1 METDTLSDFA
11 IIVDR
16 RLAAPPVR
24 RRRIRSAE
32 GRPAGETDPEA
43 VLLTHLLQSQAPQG
57 IDVAVR
63 RYGEGWLSVLFTGL
77 PPDHDPAH
85 PATAFMARWA
95 EAVRNYYDGP
105 GGSAD
110 PVDGSH
116 VRPEGQWETHWQR
129 YQVTHRRGLPYW

>member
-1 METDTLSDFA
+1 METDILSDYA
-11 IIVDR
+11 TVVDR

-24 RRRIRSAE
+24 RRRFRTAE

-43 VLLTHLLQSQAPQG
+43 VLLTHILQSHAPSG
-57 IDVAVR
+57 VDVAVR

-77 PPDHDPAH
+77 PEVEDPAH

-105 GGSAD
+105 GGD
-110 PVDGSH
+110 GQPVDGSRF
-116 VRPEGQWETHWQR
+116 RPEGQWESHWQR
-129 YQVTHRRGLPYW
+129 YQVTHRRGRPYW